1 MSERLV
7 VGVYLASG
15 ALLLFLSTIIWR
27 ENPKSRINRITAFM
41 LGFAGLGPIFSAVG
55 YSLPAAA
62 LAGTES
68 DQPFIRNLQYLWELF
83 FPCLLLF
90 SLEFPFRHPLWARYA
105 RFRWML
111 FVPHLFHL
119 VLMLGLARGAQIAG
133 WLQAQGASGPAG
145 WLLDQFSRGLGVL
158 SILFNYTVGIHLKFF
173 SVVNLAYMTGALVIL
188 QRSAVKITA
197 VRLKRQINVLTWGL
211 RIALGLYAV
220 AFIAPILGVVDVSP
234 QVEMALLMLA
244 LLVGSGGVV
253 YSIVR
258 YQFLDVRLIARQS
271 LVYSATSALLLGLYL
286 LVLGQFSA
294 WVKSQ
299 LGRSVPMLEAGFIIV
314 AVIFFQ
320 PLMSVIED
328 GVSRFFKRDRTDYR
342 RMVER
347 FSSEIV
353 RIVDLKELQQQVI
366 TALEEDLL
374 VDSVIL
380 AQVMD
385 RPARLRFFSR
395 SRLEGDYA
403 DLDVQELLDA
413 LVRVEGPVYYESIV
427 ALAQKSQVWSAMA
440 GFKPY
445 LIVPLR
451 VGGDVAGFLLLSRK
465 SGPYRYSEEDFTVLQ
480 ILSNQ
485 VGVALS
491 NALLYS
497 ESLVKRRME
506 EELEV
511 ARQIQLALL
520 PESLPRSHL
529 YEVDA
534 FTRPAREVGGDFY
547 DFLPLESGDLG
558 VVIGDA
564 SGKSVPAALMIARL
578 QAVLKSQVHERVP
591 VVRVVESLNRCAQA
605 GSNQG
610 ERFVT
615 MVYGLLD
622 PVTGSFRYCNAG
634 HNYPLH
640 VKRDGTHQV
649 LDTGGLLLGVF
660 DDAVYAEG
668 EIVLEPD
675 DVLVFYTD
683 CFTEVGDSQEI
694 EFGEDRLVEVVK
706 RHRDR
711 PPQFICQMLM
721 QEVLNHARDTTFEDD
736 ATVIVLKRKGLA

>member
-1 MSERLV
+1 
-7 VGVYLASG
+7 
-15 ALLLFLSTIIWR
+15 
-27 ENPKSRINRITAFM
+27 
-41 LGFAGLGPIFSAVG
+41 
-55 YSLPAAA
+55 
-62 LAGTES
+62 
-68 DQPFIRNLQYLWELF
+68 
-83 FPCLLLF
+83 
-90 SLEFPFRHPLWARYA
+90 
-105 RFRWML
+105 
-111 FVPHLFHL
+111 
-119 VLMLGLARGAQIAG
+119 
-133 WLQAQGASGPAG
+133 
-145 WLLDQFSRGLGVL
+145 
-158 SILFNYTVGIHLKFF
+158 
-173 SVVNLAYMTGALVIL
+173 
-188 QRSAVKITA
+188 
-197 VRLKRQINVLTWGL
+197 
-211 RIALGLYAV
+211 
-220 AFIAPILGVVDVSP
+220 
-234 QVEMALLMLA
+234 
-244 LLVGSGGVV
+244 
-253 YSIVR
+253 
-258 YQFLDVRLIARQS
+258 
-271 LVYSATSALLLGLYL
+271 
-286 LVLGQFSA
+286 
-294 WVKSQ
+294 
-299 LGRSVPMLEAGFIIV
+299 
-314 AVIFFQ
+314 
-320 PLMSVIED
+320 
-328 GVSRFFKRDRTDYR
+328 
-342 RMVER
+342 
-347 FSSEIV
+347 
-353 RIVDLKELQQQVI
+353 
-366 TALEEDLL
+366 
-374 VDSVIL
+374 
-380 AQVMD
+380 
-385 RPARLRFFSR
+385 
-395 SRLEGDYA
+395 
-403 DLDVQELLDA
+403 
-413 LVRVEGPVYYESIV
+413 VEGPVYYESIV

-683 CFTEVGDSQEI
+683 GFTEVGDSQEI